1 MFYDV
6 SKGSP
11 DPFFTIRGIKI
22 MATKNITNL
31 LQVTSMRDFFAYIYN
46 SRKINRVELL
56 RLLNWHNYGLM
67 VRLKAGFK
75 ETDIEHFARCLN
87 LSDDEIEIFIKV
99 S

>member
-1 MFYDV
+1 M
-6 SKGSP
+6 
-11 DPFFTIRGIKI
+11 II
-22 MATKNITNL
+22 KNITNL

-56 RLLNWHNYGLM
+56 RLLKWHNY
-67 VRLKAGFK
+67 VK